1 MKNKLIDI
9 ADMVEKILR
18 AMFWLCLGMF
28 LTGKAFLILTQPAY
42 GLPKWFIAVGIIL
55 PTLVTIMIAVKVI
68 LEPTPAD
75 RRKQKRLME
84 LLEEGLNEIEE
95 KSKIRQGGDAN
106 KRG

>member
-18 AMFWLCLGMF
+18 AMFWLGLGMF
-28 LTGKAFLILTQPAY
+28 LSMKALVVLIQPSLNCPEWLLT
-42 GLPKWFIAVGIIL
+42 IAFIL
-55 PTLVTIMIAVKVI
+55 PVLVTVIIAMKVM
-68 LEPTPAD
+68 LEPTPKE
-75 RRKQKRLME
+75 RREAKEREKMFYKW
-84 LLEEGLNEIEE
+84 LEEIEE